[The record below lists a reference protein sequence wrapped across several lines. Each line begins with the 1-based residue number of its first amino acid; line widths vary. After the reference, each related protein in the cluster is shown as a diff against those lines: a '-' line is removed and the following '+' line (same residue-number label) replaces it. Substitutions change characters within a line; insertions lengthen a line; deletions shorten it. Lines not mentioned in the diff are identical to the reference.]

1 MSFSNTYTVNEN
13 SLVLF
18 QCSATGVPMPSITW
32 YRNGAIL
39 LNETDSRILISS
51 TSGQLPSDIY
61 KVTAN
66 LTLSNVKRND
76 SDYYFCTATNVAGND
91 TEQFKLI
98 VNCESLT
105 LSFNSLSFNSLSSCS

>member
-1 MSFSNTYTVNEN
+1 MSFANTYTVNEN

-18 QCSATGVPMPSITW
+18 QCSATGVPILSITW
-32 YRNGAIL
+32 YRNGAVL
-39 LNETDSRILISS
+39 SNETDTRILISS
-51 TSGQLPSDIY
+51 TSGQLSSDIY

-98 VNCESLT
+98 VNCKLLT
-105 LSFNSLSFNSLSSCS
+105 LSFNLVYCFSLFSYS